1 MKIQNK
7 KGFTLIE
14 LLVVI
19 TIMGILATAA
29 TATFTSQIQKAR
41 DATRTSDIK
50 ALQWWLEQVFQDLQM
65 YPWKAVT
72 IAASSSCA
80 NPTTATAANTSVY
93 CAVSQW
99 YVNKLPKDPKSGQAW
114 NWSALEYTYN
124 VGNKDWVLN
133 QVYELSHWVESA
145 WSKTSKAINSVD
157 SWNDGQRAEFGHPA
171 EGLNTCIGAAWTGP
185 CTTDSTAWGVV
196 ANTTNSCI
204 LLNATTWNVVI
215 KWNCQ

>member
-50 ALQWWLEQVFQDLQM
+50 ALQWWIEQVFQDLQM
-65 YPWKAVT
+65 YPWKATTV
-72 IAASSSCA
+72 AASTSCS
-80 NPTTATAANTSVY
+80 NPTTATSANTSVY

-133 QVYELSHWVESA
+133 QVYELSHWVESN
-145 WSKTSKAINSVD
+145 WSKTAKASNTVD
-157 SWNDGQRAEFGHPA
+157 SWNDNQRAEFGHPA
-171 EGLNTCIGAAWTGP
+171 ENLKTCTNWNAACAWSWDSASVAIAAATLS
-185 CTTDSTAWGVV
+185 CTAVNGTDTSV
-196 ANTTNSCI
+196 
-204 LLNATTWNVVI
+204 LI
-215 KWNCQ
+215 KWNCP